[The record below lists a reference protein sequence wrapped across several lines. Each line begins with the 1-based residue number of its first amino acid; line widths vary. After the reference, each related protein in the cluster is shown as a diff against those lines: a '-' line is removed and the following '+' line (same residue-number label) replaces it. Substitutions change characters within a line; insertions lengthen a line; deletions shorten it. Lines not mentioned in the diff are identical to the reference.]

1 MTKEDVEK
9 KIKEILDKDP
19 RYKDSVIKINFK
31 TKKSA
36 NNFPLKEPYFPLT

>member
-19 RYKDSVIKINFK
+19 RYRSVKVTIIIKDK
-31 TKKSA
+31 
-36 NNFPLKEPYFPLT
+36 